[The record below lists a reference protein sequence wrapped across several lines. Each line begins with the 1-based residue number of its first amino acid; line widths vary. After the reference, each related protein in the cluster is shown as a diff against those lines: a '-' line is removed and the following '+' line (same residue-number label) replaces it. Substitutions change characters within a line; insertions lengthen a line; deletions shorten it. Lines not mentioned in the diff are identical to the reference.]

1 MLSKAFSFAQTA
13 LQALGDLVLD
23 LAAGVARCGQA
34 VLAGARWCGDRARE
48 WEPRLWDRDEDPR
61 SDAEERRP

>member
-1 MLSKAFSFAQTA
+1 MRALLLSAQSA
-13 LQALGDLVLD
+13 LQLLGGLLLD
-23 LAAGVARCGQA
+23 LAAGTAWCGRA
-34 VLAGARWCGDRARE
+34 VLSGARWCGDRARE

>member
-1 MLSKAFSFAQTA
+1 MRTLLVCAEVA
-13 LQALGDLVLD
+13 LQVVGQLIVEIGAAVVWCGRMVLS
-23 LAAGVARCGQA
+23 A
-34 VLAGARWCGDRARE
+34 ARWCGDRARE